1 MKTSLVIKK
10 CKNCGKELLRV
21 DQIFCCRLCNINF
34 NFTGRKVSEAV
45 KLARIQRHFHHTQ
58 EVKFRIGEA
67 SRNRKRKSCSEEHKQ
82 AVRKKLKG
90 RKLPKEHRDNISKA
104 TIGISKSPRTEQHTR
119 NNITAV
125 LKSCCARPNKFE
137 VRALAHLNLA
147 YNNKFKYTGDGSFIV
162 NHRSADAYCEELKI
176 VALFNGIYWHLERY
190 GFQTTEQAKGAVE
203 LIESIPF
210 LEAGYKVIFIWED
223 EV

>member
-67 SRNRKRKSCSEEHKQ
+67 SRNRKRKSCSEEQKQ
-82 AVRKKLKG
+82 AISRKLKG
-90 RKLPKEHRDNISKA
+90 RKLPIEHRLNISKA
-104 TIGISKSPRTEQHTR
+104 MIGIPKPPRTEQHIK
-119 NNITAV
+119 NLMISS
-125 LKSCCARPNKFE
+125 LKSVCARPNKFE
-137 VRALAHLNLA
+137 VRALAYLNII
-147 YNNKFKYTGDGSFIV
+147 YDNKFNYTGDGSFIV
-162 NHRSADAYCEELKI
+162 NHRSADAYSEQLNT
-176 VALFNGIYWHLERY
+176 VALFNGVYWHLERY
-190 GFQTTEQAKGAVE
+190 GFKTTEQAKGAVE
-203 LIESIPF
+203 LIESMPF

-223 EV
+223 EI